1 MFPVEPRALEM
12 SIRDRTR
19 EDEKEIS
26 RYYDKRQVYH
36 RDVDLA
42 MTTLKQSLNHERQ
55 VNRNDKITEGE

>member
-1 MFPVEPRALEM
+1 M